1 MKAKFLR
8 IGSSVGILALLISGN
23 FLLFPKASH
32 ASSVCQQSMSSSSA
46 SASSAS
52 SEKESRRI
60 QLQKLLERT
69 QARKDFLECRLNND
83 PLTKDRERPS
93 LEKKLDN
100 VNKWIA
106 YYNKQLA
113 KL

>member
-23 FLLFPKASH
+23 FLVFPKASR
-32 ASSVCQQSMSSSSA
+32 ASSVCEESMSSRSA

-52 SEKESRRI
+52 SGEQDRRMELQIKLDRKQSR
-60 QLQKLLERT
+60 KN
-69 QARKDFLECRLNND
+69 FLECRLNNE
-83 PLTKDRERPS
+83 PLSNRDRRSIRKE
-93 LEKKLDN
+93 LIL

-113 KL
+113 NL